1 MAITADIPVSGLS
14 ATGAYCRVTDIVI
27 KKVDNADSPDNGTF
41 YMTYGVACYVD
52 AAARNAENPQTL
64 LSREVDRF
72 KVKGLATPPSDPYA
86 AAYADLKAQAAVSN
100 AVDA

>member
-14 ATGAYCRVTDIVI
+14 ATGAYLRVSDIVI
-27 KKVDNADSPDNGTF
+27 KKNDEDGTF
-41 YMTYGVACYVD
+41 YMTYGIACYVD

-72 KVKGLATPPSDPYA
+72 KVKGLASPPSDPYA